1 MSPFNPWHSYRVL
14 NDFLSA
20 KVATPYDME
29 STAMLFQEKVLT
41 DAREFS
47 AEIPCRSHLWGL
59 AFLRTKK
66 SLNPIGNADEG
77 KKKAPSQEMDLK
89 RKVCPSWESDIK
101 TSFTTK

>member
-1 MSPFNPWHSYRVL
+1 
-14 NDFLSA
+14 
-20 KVATPYDME
+20 
-29 STAMLFQEKVLT
+29 ML
-41 DAREFS
+41 REFS

-89 RKVCPSWESDIK
+89 RKSAPPGSPIK
-101 TSFTTK
+101 NKFHN